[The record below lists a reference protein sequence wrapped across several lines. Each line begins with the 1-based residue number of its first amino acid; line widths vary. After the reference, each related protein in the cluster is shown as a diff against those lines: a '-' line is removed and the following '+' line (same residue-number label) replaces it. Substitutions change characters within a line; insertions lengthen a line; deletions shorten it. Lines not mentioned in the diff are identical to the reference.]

1 MSRSREQVIW
11 EFVQE
16 WLEKAEGDLRAAE
29 HLLTLPQRDYFTAAF
44 HAQQAAEKFL
54 KAFLVRHQ
62 IAFPKTHRIQDLL
75 GLAAGAEPRLNTELG
90 SAAMLT
96 PFGIEFRYPGEEIAD
111 ARTARDA
118 LHEASRVREAI
129 LRQLQGY
136 LERGRPGRP
145 RRTG

>member
-1 MSRSREQVIW
+1 MRR
-11 EFVQE
+11 
-16 WLEKAEGDLRAAE
+16 
-29 HLLTLPQRDYFTAAF
+29 
-44 HAQQAAEKFL
+44 
-54 KAFLVRHQ
+54 
-62 IAFPKTHRIQDLL
+62 RIQDLL
-75 GLAAGAEPRLNTELG
+75 ELAAGAEPRVKTELG

-118 LHEASRVREAI
+118 LRGANRVRDAI

-136 LERGRPGRP
+136 LDRGRPGKR